1 MPLVA
6 WNFYTHI
13 VYNKKVLMK
22 ITLLS
27 GITALLI
34 GFTASA
40 QQTTQ
45 AAQETDRIG
54 KMTVAS
60 FNSINAKGNQM
71 VSAITPTNAPLS
83 AADNKL
89 MLKVAAGGQRQL
101 AISQAVLEKVTNP
114 QVKLLANSEVEEQ
127 TGVSAKL
134 KEIAA
139 AKGVTLPEGPD
150 SEAQSLVS
158 QVQNLSGAELDAF
171 YVNQSGIKGH
181 ELLQATMTTVNST
194 AKDATLKKL
203 ATATLPV
210 IKTHLSVSKDVKS
223 MMGAGGNST
232 SSR

>member
-1 MPLVA
+1 
-6 WNFYTHI
+6 
-13 VYNKKVLMK
+13 MK

-40 QQTTQ
+40 QQ

-54 KMTVAS
+54 KMSVAS

-71 VSAITPTNAPLS
+71 VSAITPTSAKLS
-83 AADNKL
+83 AADNQL
-89 MLKVAAGGQRQL
+89 MMKVAAGGQRQL
-101 AISQAVLEKVTNP
+101 AVSQAVLDKVTNP
-114 QVKLLANSEVEEQ
+114 QVKLLAASEVEEQ

-150 SEAQSLVS
+150 SDAQNLVS
-158 QVQNLSGAELDAF
+158 QAQNLSGAELDAF
-171 YVNQSGIKGH
+171 YINQSGIKDH
-181 ELLQATMTTVNST
+181 ELLQATMNTVNST

-223 MMGAGGNST
+223 TMGATGSGASA
-232 SSR
+232 R

>member
-1 MPLVA
+1 M
-6 WNFYTHI
+6 
-13 VYNKKVLMK
+13 
-22 ITLLS
+22 LS
-27 GITALLI
+27 RIAALLI

-40 QQTTQ
+40 QQQATQ
-45 AAQETDRIG
+45 GTDRIG
-54 KMTVAS
+54 KMTVAD
-60 FNSINAKGNQM
+60 FNSVNAKGNQM
-71 VSAITPTNAPLS
+71 VSAITPTSAKLS
-83 AADNKL
+83 AADNQL

-101 AISQAVLEKVTNP
+101 AVSQAVLEKVTNP

-150 SEAQSLVS
+150 SDAQNLVS
-158 QVQNLSGAELDAF
+158 QVQNLSGADLDAF

-181 ELLQATMTTVNST
+181 ELLLATMTTVNST

-203 ATATLPV
+203 TTATLPV

-223 MMGAGGNST
+223 MMGSKAST
-232 SSR
+232 TSR

>member
-1 MPLVA
+1 
-6 WNFYTHI
+6 
-13 VYNKKVLMK
+13 MK

-40 QQTTQ
+40 QQ

-54 KMTVAS
+54 KMSVAS

-71 VSAITPTNAPLS
+71 VSAITPTSAKLS
-83 AADNKL
+83 AADNQL
-89 MLKVAAGGQRQL
+89 MMKVAAGGQRQL
-101 AISQAVLEKVTNP
+101 AVSQAVLDKVTNP
-114 QVKLLANSEVEEQ
+114 QVKLLAASEVEEQ

-150 SEAQSLVS
+150 SDAQNLVS
-158 QVQNLSGAELDAF
+158 QAQNLSGAELDAF
-171 YVNQSGIKGH
+171 YINQSGIKGH
-181 ELLQATMTTVNST
+181 ELLQATMNTVNST

-223 MMGAGGNST
+223 TMGATGSGASA
-232 SSR
+232 R